1 MIKSYMFLEPPPLLA
16 LIVLTAILVDHH
28 IHQTVQ
34 EDIDDDDNIGK
45 GDSENDDSC
54 NNNDIDVEYVYAY
67 DDGFQSF

>member
-1 MIKSYMFLEPPPLLA
+1 MFLDPPPLLA